1 MNRERDAG
9 SAEARRAGHE
19 MPRQRTDHVGR
30 PPTQRV
36 PAPPAEDEDTAMLV
50 PRRAVC
56 AVATAALLTAT
67 SACAGAS
74 GADDGEL
81 VVISTTEIIADL
93 VANVG
98 GDRVSSSSLVPPGGD
113 PHSYEP
119 TPTDAGR
126 VTRADVAFTNHLLLE
141 EQALIRTIDN
151 NLPEDSL
158 NVSLAEISESYGAR
172 VIPLVENIGLDVLWL
187 GLRVRGDGEE
197 HGATRS
203 SRVELRA
210 TALEGPGDLAVY
222 LTQTLG
228 VPEVYYDSANG
239 FDDTDL
245 AVLPPAAHTHVN
257 WAFTEPGVY
266 RLGLEAALDTG
277 EGAPV
282 ELGRDTFTFAVGV
295 DPHTVEVEGDAV
307 ILDDGHTDLTVDLD
321 TGELYAYTDSGA
333 AGAEQLVVPA
343 EDAVIDVP
351 NRAREEVP
359 GDERFSFL
367 GEPGAL
373 VFQLPQAVLGKH
385 VHGEIDPHLW
395 QNVENARAYVQH
407 IRDTLAEADPDGA
420 GTYHERAEAYLDELG
435 EVHDH
440 VRRTLA
446 EIPEEN
452 RQLITTHDAF
462 GYLADAYDLT
472 VAGFVVPNP
481 AQEPS
486 VRQVN
491 TLTDT
496 IRNLGVPAVFMEP
509 NLVRRASVLTQVAE
523 DQGVEVCTLYGD
535 AFGED
540 VGSYVEMMRH
550 NADELRRCL
559 GGA

>member
-1 MNRERDAG
+1 
-9 SAEARRAGHE
+9 
-19 MPRQRTDHVGR
+19 MP
-30 PPTQRV
+30 
-36 PAPPAEDEDTAMLV
+36 V

-56 AVATAALLTAT
+56 AAAAAALLTAT

-81 VVISTTEIIADL
+81 VVISTTEILADL
-93 VANVG
+93 VASVG

-119 TPTDAGR
+119 TPADAGR

-151 NLPEDSL
+151 NLPEGSL

-187 GLRVRGDGEE
+187 GLRVRGDGAE
-197 HGATRS
+197 HGATRTS
-203 SRVELRA
+203 QVELRA
-210 TALEGPGDLAVY
+210 TAVEGPGDLAVY

-228 VPEVYYDSANG
+228 APEVYFDSATG

-266 RLGLEAALDTG
+266 RLTLEAALDVG
-277 EGAPV
+277 DDADPV
-282 ELGRDTFTFAVGV
+282 ELGADTFTFAVGV
-295 DPHTVEVEGDAV
+295 DPHSVEVAGDAV

-321 TGELYAYTDSGA
+321 TGELYAYTDSGTT
-333 AGAEQLVVPA
+333 GTDQLVVPA

-359 GDERFSFL
+359 DDDRFSFL
-367 GEPGAL
+367 GEPGTL

-395 QNVENARAYVQH
+395 QNVENAAAYVQH
-407 IRDTLAEADPDGA
+407 IRDTLIEADPDGA
-420 GTYHERAEAYLDELG
+420 ETYRERARAYLDELG
-435 EVHDH
+435 EVDDY

-496 IRNLGVPAVFMEP
+496 IRNLEVPAVFMEP
-509 NLVRRASVLTQVAE
+509 NLVQRASVLTQVAD
-523 DQGVEVCTLYGD
+523 DQDVEVCTLYGD
-535 AFGED
+535 AFGDD
-540 VGSYVEMMRH
+540 VDNYLDMMRH